1 VRFYWFPE
9 NVAHVACHGLTPSDV
24 EAIFEAKDLRV
35 KQERPGRWMAEGTV
49 AGRTFR
55 VVYGCPG
62 PDEIYVAT
70 AYRVHPTRRKTT

>member
-49 AGRTFR
+49 AGRTF
-55 VVYGCPG
+55 
-62 PDEIYVAT
+62 
-70 AYRVHPTRRKTT
+70 PT